1 MIRPTSQL
9 RSGQEEQASIPF
21 AADTVPVVFSS
32 SSKNAQKKQSWL
44 TGCQKSILY
53 IYIYILLKLDNNAN
67 DPYTS
72 HPRDEEMDI
81 L

>member
-1 MIRPTSQL
+1 M
-9 RSGQEEQASIPF
+9 
-21 AADTVPVVFSS
+21 ADWV
-32 SSKNAQKKQSWL
+32 SKINF
-44 TGCQKSILY
+44 
-53 IYIYILLKLDNNAN
+53 IYIYILLKLDSNAN